1 MVELDRIG
9 AGLDSKSIT
18 KHSGTGAHRFRI
30 KRLSRRRGAMADEE
44 QAEQSTPLVP
54 KLGVA
59 DCALCGYIGCKCCC
73 FCCLAFLCLLATA
86 ASISFIY
93 TFGKSEC
100 GRAGDFPRAMCNPV
114 TSPCNASTGWECRV
128 LGGCVYGPAVGKM
141 STSQLSLFYRAEFRI
156 CWRFFLFPAGCIHPK
171 WGRCFLFS
179 RGCAS
184 QDAHPRNV
192 VSSRMDRLQTMCR
205 RCLLIL
211 HGEWHLARFR
221 N

>member
-1 MVELDRIG
+1 
-9 AGLDSKSIT
+9 
-18 KHSGTGAHRFRI
+18 
-30 KRLSRRRGAMADEE
+30 MADEE
-44 QAEQSTPLVP
+44 EVAPPIP
-54 KLGVA
+54 KLA
-59 DCALCGYIGCKCCC
+59 ASHCALSGYIGCRCCGA
-73 FCCLAFLCLLATA
+73 CCLAFLCLLATA